1 MNDTNKLTIEKGYQ
15 FHNDGYLNE
24 AKKCYE
30 EALKAEPNNFNVL
43 ILLGTLLGQN
53 QSYEEALG
61 KFDHAEEINN
71 QNAEL
76 FYNRGIVLNAL
87 QRFKEAINNYTI
99 AINLKPD
106 FSNAFLNRGFTKS
119 QIHLFQEAIADFSS
133 VIDLN
138 PDYDQAYFYRAKA
151 YSKINEHQL
160 AINDYEKIDE
170 DKYHLLSQ
178 KMYEKLL
185 ICDWSNYEE
194 NVSKLKTK
202 IVQGEIIGNPFAPL
216 LTLDDPELQLKTSK
230 ALANQIYPENNV
242 LGQIVKRPKKEKIR
256 IAYIASS
263 FNQSSLTYLISGLF
277 KFHDKKKFEVIGI
290 TFNSPKKDKVHKN
303 IEDDLSRLI
312 DLTGKSDIEIAKY
325 CRNLELDIA
334 IDLNGLSTDMRIG
347 IFAYRIAPV
356 QINFLGY
363 PGTIGASYY
372 DYIISD
378 RNVIPKELEKFYSE
392 KIIYLPDSY
401 FVNSHHVLKVGKSII
416 DNSSL
421 DKLGLPHDAFIFCCF
436 NNSYKITPEIF
447 DSWVR
452 ILKKVENSVL
462 WLIVKNEC
470 TQNNLIK
477 EAKARG
483 LNSDRIIFTKFSSA
497 NNYLSWFQYP
507 DLFLDTF
514 PYTSHTLST
523 DALWMGLPII
533 TKIGKSFVSRVCASF
548 LKSLNLEELV
558 AETTEAYEKLAID
571 LALSPK
577 LLLQVRNKL
586 IENKLE
592 NDLYNTKKFTRDL
605 EGRYQELITH
615 EY

>member
-1 MNDTNKLTIEKGYQ
+1 
-15 FHNDGYLNE
+15 
-24 AKKCYE
+24 
-30 EALKAEPNNFNVL
+30 
-43 ILLGTLLGQN
+43 
-53 QSYEEALG
+53 
-61 KFDHAEEINN
+61 
-71 QNAEL
+71 
-76 FYNRGIVLNAL
+76 
-87 QRFKEAINNYTI
+87 
-99 AINLKPD
+99 
-106 FSNAFLNRGFTKS
+106 
-119 QIHLFQEAIADFSS
+119 
-133 VIDLN
+133 
-138 PDYDQAYFYRAKA
+138 
-151 YSKINEHQL
+151 L

-185 ICDWSNYEE
+185 ICDWSDYEE
-194 NVSKLKTK
+194 NVYKLKTK
-202 IVQGEIIGNPFAPL
+202 IIEGEIIRNPFTPL
-216 LTLDDPELQLKTSK
+216 LTLDDPELQLRTSK
-230 ALANQIYPENNV
+230 TLANQIYPENNL
-242 LGQIVKRPKKEKIR
+242 LGPIAKYPKKEKIR

-277 KFHDKKKFEVIGI
+277 KFHDNKKFEIIGI
-290 TFNSPKKDKVHKN
+290 TFNSPKKDEVHKN
-303 IEDDLSRLI
+303 IEDDLSQLI

-347 IFAYRIAPV
+347 IFAYRIASV

-372 DYIISD
+372 DYIIAD
-378 RNVIPKELEKFYSE
+378 KNVIPEELEKFYSE

-436 NNSYKITPEIF
+436 NNSYKISPEIF

-452 ILKKVENSVL
+452 ILMKVENSVL
-462 WLIVKNEC
+462 WLIIKNED
-470 TQNNLIK
+470 TQMNLLK
-477 EAKARG
+477 ETKARG
-483 LNSDRIIFTKFSSA
+483 LNSDRIIFTKYSSV
-497 NNYLSWFQYP
+497 NDYLSWFQYP

-514 PYTSHTLST
+514 PYTSHTVAT
-523 DALWMGLPII
+523 DALWMELPII

-558 AETTEAYEKLAID
+558 AETTETYEKLAID
-571 LALSPK
+571 LALNRK
-577 LLLQVRNKL
+577 LLFEVRNKL
-586 IENKLE
+586 IENKLK
-592 NDLYNTKKFTRDL
+592 NNLFNTKEFTKDL
-605 EGRYQELITH
+605 EDRFKEFITH

>member
-1 MNDTNKLTIEKGYQ
+1 MNDTNKLIIEKGYQ
-15 FHNDGYLNE
+15 FHKDGDLSQAQEN
-24 AKKCYE
+24 YE
-30 EALKAEPNNFNVL
+30 KALKSEPKNFNVL
-43 ILLGTLLGQN
+43 VLLGTLLGQK
-53 QSYEEALG
+53 QSYEEALE
-61 KFDHAEEINN
+61 KFDQAEEINN

-87 QRFKEAINNYTI
+87 QRFKEAISNYNI

-106 FSNAFLNRGFTKS
+106 FSNAFLNRGYTKS
-119 QIHLFQEAIADFSS
+119 HIHLFKEAIADFSS

-138 PDYDQAYFYRAKA
+138 PDLEQAYFYRAQA

-185 ICDWSNYEE
+185 ICDWSDYEE

-202 IVQGEIIGNPFAPL
+202 INQGEIIRNPFTPL

-230 ALANQIYPENNV
+230 TLANQIYPENNV
-242 LGQIVKRPKKEKIR
+242 LGSITKYPKKEKIR

-290 TFNSPKKDKVHKN
+290 TFNSPQKDKVHKN
-303 IEDDLSRLI
+303 IEVDLSQLI

-372 DYIISD
+372 DYIIAD
-378 RNVIPKELEKFYSE
+378 KTVIPEELKKFYTE
-392 KIIYLPDSY
+392 KILYQPHSY
-401 FVNSHHVLKVGKSII
+401 FVNSHQALKIGESIQ

-462 WLIVKNEC
+462 WLIVKNDG
-470 TQNNLIK
+470 TQMNLIK
-477 EAKARG
+477 EAKARN
-483 LNSDRIIFTKFSSA
+483 LKSNRLIFTRFSSF
-497 NNYLSWFQYP
+497 NDYLSWFQYP

-514 PYTSHTLST
+514 PYTSHTIAT

-533 TKIGKSFVSRVCASF
+533 TKIGNSFSSRVCSSF
-548 LKSLNLEELV
+548 LKVMGLEELITSS
-558 AETTEAYEKLAID
+558 ADNYENLAID
-571 LALSPK
+571 LAINSKKLS
-577 LLLQVRNKL
+577 LLKAKL
-586 IENKLE
+586 IKNKNIQSLFDTENYIRGFEVNLE
-592 NDLYNTKKFTRDL
+592 SLWK
-605 EGRYQELITH
+605 
-615 EY
+615 